1 MRQRLHKCAEADAGL
16 EQTVTLGI
24 CGVKFVR
31 HIPRAQA
38 ENICTPIP
46 SIGTIDGNMD
56 MDIHGYTVMPAVLSS
71 DCFNLD
77 GCVSLGS
84 YCFGE
89 TTRSF
94 LRVAKLVLE
103 KGCILLFL
111 TITQSGERTQL
122 LAMPSTCSIRD
133 QM

>member
-1 MRQRLHKCAEADAGL
+1 MPVLNEPLHWAFVVSSLCDTSRVLRQRES
-16 EQTVTLGI
+16 
-24 CGVKFVR
+24 
-31 HIPRAQA
+31 
-38 ENICTPIP
+38 ICTPIP

-56 MDIHGYTVMPAVLSS
+56 MDTHGYTVMPAVLSS

-122 LAMPSTCSIRD
+122 AMPSTCSIRD